1 MAASLRISM
10 LLNALVLAS
19 LLASSHALL
28 KWVARKEVG
37 SYLEL
42 VTNYW
47 LPIGISL
54 AIYAGVF
61 FYYIQVL
68 RQHDIGV
75 LYSTYTG
82 TSILL
87 VLLLGVFIFGESLTR
102 IQAVGCGLIILGI
115 FFIVKT

>member
-1 MAASLRISM
+1 MSASLRISM
-10 LLNALVLAS
+10 LLNALVLAL

-28 KWVARKEVG
+28 KWVARKEVA

-47 LPIGISL
+47 LPIGTSL
-54 AIYAGVF
+54 AIYAGIF

-68 RQHDIGV
+68 RRHDIGV

-82 TSILL
+82 ASILL
-87 VLLLGVFIFGESLTR
+87 VLLFGIFFFGENLTR
-102 IQAVGCGLIILGI
+102 TQMMGCGLVILGI
-115 FFIVKT
+115 FFIGKT